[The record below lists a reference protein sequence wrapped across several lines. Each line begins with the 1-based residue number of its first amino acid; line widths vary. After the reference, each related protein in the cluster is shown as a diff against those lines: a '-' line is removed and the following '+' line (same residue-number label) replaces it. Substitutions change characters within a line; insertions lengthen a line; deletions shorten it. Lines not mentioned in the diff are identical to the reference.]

1 MEGTMMQFFARRLVL
16 VAAVPLVT
24 LLAACDRHPQDP
36 DDHAIPASVE
46 LVDRATGARMAW
58 THGSGAAIHWDG
70 ELPHLHVGNELAV
83 NVRFLRANGTE
94 IPLGTEYTVRARLAE
109 QADGRVGAPGIVRL
123 ENHGDHVDITGLAEG
138 ETYIVFMLWHGSHAD
153 FTTPAIEV
161 EVDDH

>member
-1 MEGTMMQFFARRLVL
+1 MEGTMMQHLFRRILMLGALAV
-16 VAAVPLVT
+16 VAVT
-24 LLAACDRHPQDP
+24 AACDRHPYDP
-36 DDHAIPASVE
+36 DDHDIRASVE

-58 THGSGAAIHWDG
+58 THGTGDGIHWDG
-70 ELPHLHVGNELAV
+70 ALPHLHVGDELAV

-94 IPLGTEYTVRARLAE
+94 IPLGSEYTVRARLAE